1 MLTFCVVV
9 LKVTRKSVVFMLA
22 QAPATLMDLRE
33 ASDQAFLD
41 RFVVNLS
48 ARSLADWEGG
58 ECPDPYHALETEAAL
73 VIAKTRATQKSA
85 ASPKGDAFW
94 PLR

>member
-1 MLTFCVVV
+1 LLDPVV
-9 LKVTRKSVVFMLA
+9 LKVTRKSVVFMLE
-22 QAPATLMDLRE
+22 QAPTTLMDLRN

-41 RFVVNLS
+41 RFVVSLS

-58 ECPDPYHALETEAAL
+58 ECPDPYHALETEDAL
-73 VIAKTRATQKSA
+73 VIAKTRATSKAGATTRS
-85 ASPKGDAFW
+85 DVFW